1 MMVLRLSSDDS
12 ILLTLNFSL
21 LLLTT
26 TTTPYAL
33 QKVSRK
39 KVMKLSF
46 SPLFNSSVSLLH
58 QGCLPSYHLQSRRR
72 MKRLTQFQSHLHSQ
86 WALHSEMHLR
96 GHPNIH
102 IVEGQSTC
110 WCSSF
115 KSTIEFYARVS
126 YIRVIILVI
135 SLTYNRNVRKEK
147 LLKHIKGNSRT
158 GHHVPFLFS
167 NFETRIFLLRYLD

>member
-1 MMVLRLSSDDS
+1 MIRFYLLLIVLYYY
-12 ILLTLNFSL
+12 LLL
-21 LLLTT
+21 LLLTHS
-26 TTTPYAL
+26 
-33 QKVSRK
+33 KKFHEKK

-110 WCSSF
+110 WCSS
-115 KSTIEFYARVS
+115 
-126 YIRVIILVI
+126 LGHNQGC
-135 SLTYNRNVRKEK
+135 TYEWYYRKHEKEK
-147 LLKHIKGNSRT
+147 LVFEFRSQSRMHIWVILWKRQIIFQGLART
-158 GHHVPFLFS
+158 PR
-167 NFETRIFLLRYLD
+167 TR